1 MSKDE
6 ELVNRTLSGL
16 LTGQQTMSGSL
27 SRMSR
32 VLIELTEEVD
42 ILKAASSNQEALI
55 KDLMDVMTAF
65 TETSADTRKRLAA
78 LEADRARLEA
88 LEAAVSEL
96 KKRAS

>member
-16 LTGQQTMSGSL
+16 LTGQQTMSGSMT
-27 SRMSR
+27 RMSQS
-32 VLIELTEEVD
+32 LTRMSTEITLVNEEVE
-42 ILKAASSNQEALI
+42 ILKAASANQEALI

-65 TETSADTRKRLAA
+65 TQTSVDTQKRLAA
-78 LEADRARLEA
+78 LEAD
-88 LEAAVSEL
+88 VDEL